1 MKKTLLMTLA
11 ALGTMTATAYAGT
24 VTVNGSTTVLPAMQQ
39 VTESFMAAHPDVTV
53 TISGSGSGNGIK
65 ALRDK
70 MLRDKMTDIAMSSR
84 DLKSK
89 EVKDFESHGMK
100 TTRYTVAHDAIIPV
114 VHNNNAVKGLTMA
127 QLRDVFAGKIKNW
140 KEVGGADRPIVVVGR
155 DSSSGTFESWQEL
168 VMGKTRVSPRAQLQ
182 SSSGGVVQ
190 AVASNENAIGY
201 IGIGYMDKQTKALEV
216 DGKVASMQ
224 SAKDRTWP
232 IARDLYLFT
241 VTESADAKKLLDY
254 ALSAEGQ
261 KFVEK
266 SGFVPVN

>member
-1 MKKTLLMTLA
+1 MQKTLLMTLA

-70 MLRDKMTDIAMSSR
+70 MADIAMSSR
-84 DLKSK
+84 DLKGK
-89 EVKDFESHGMK
+89 ETKDFESHGMK
-100 TTRYTVAHDAIIPV
+100 PVRYTVAHDAIIPV
-114 VHNNNAVKGLTMA
+114 VHNGNPVRGLTLA
-127 QLRDVFAGKIKNW
+127 QLRDVYAGKIKNW

-155 DSSSGTFESWQEL
+155 DSSSGTFECWQEL
-168 VMGKTRVSPRAQLQ
+168 VMGKTRVSPRALLQ

-216 DGKVASMQ
+216 EGKIATME
-224 SAKDRTWP
+224 SAKDRSWP
-232 IARDLYLFT
+232 ISRDLYLFT
-241 VTESADAKKLLDY
+241 VTETPDAKALIDY
-254 ALSAEGQ
+254 TLSAEGQ

>member
-39 VTESFMAAHPDVTV
+39 VTESFMAANPDVTV

-70 MLRDKMTDIAMSSR
+70 MTDIAMSSR

-89 EVKDFESHGMK
+89 EVQDFESHGMK
-100 TTRYTVAHDAIIPV
+100 TNRYTVAHDAIIPV

-201 IGIGYMDKQTKALEV
+201 IGIGYMDKQTKPLEI
-216 DGKVASMQ
+216 DGKVASMA
-224 SAKDRTWP
+224 SAKDRSWP

-254 ALSAEGQ
+254 ALRPKVRSSL
-261 KFVEK
+261 K
-266 SGFVPVN
+266 SPVSCL

>member
-65 ALRDK
+65 A
-70 MLRDKMTDIAMSSR
+70 LRDKMTDIAMSSR

-140 KEVGGADRPIVVVGR
+140 KEIGGKDGKIVVISR
-155 DSSSGTFESWQEL
+155 DTSSGTFECWNEL
-168 VMGKTRVSPRAQLQ
+168 IMHKTRVMPAALMQASNGA
-182 SSSGGVVQ
+182 VVQ
-190 AVASNENAIGY
+190 AVAKNPNAIGY
-201 IGIGYMDKQTKALEV
+201 IGLGYMDKTVHGMTV
-216 DGKVASMQ
+216 DGVHATPENAVS
-224 SAKDRTWP
+224 RTWP
-232 IARDLYLFT
+232 ISRELLLYTNGQPQGNVKMFM
-241 VTESADAKKLLDY
+241 DYMLDPTK
-254 ALSAEGQ
+254 GQ
-261 KFVEK
+261 KDVVAA
-266 SGFVPVN
+266 GYVPMPVKK

>member
-1 MKKTLLMTLA
+1 MQKSLFMTFA
-11 ALGTMTATAYAGT
+11 ALGMMTATVHAAGT
-24 VTVNGSTTVLPAMQQ
+24 VTVNGSTTVLPAMQL
-39 VTESFMAAHPDVTV
+39 VTENFMAAHPDVTV

-70 MLRDKMTDIAMSSR
+70 MTDIAMSSR

-89 EVKDFESHGMK
+89 EAKDFESHGMK
-100 TTRYTVAHDAIIPV
+100 TVRYTVAHDAIIPV
-114 VHNNNAVKGLTMA
+114 VHNDNAVKGLTLE
-127 QLRDVFAGKIKNW
+127 QLRDVFAGKIRNW
-140 KEVGGADRPIVVVGR
+140 KEVGGADRPIVVIGR

-168 VMGKTRVSPRAQLQ
+168 VMGKSRVSPRALLQ

-190 AVASNENAIGY
+190 AVASNPNAIGY

-216 DGKVASMQ
+216 NGTAASME
-224 SAKDRTWP
+224 SAKDRSWP
-232 IARDLYLFT
+232 ISRDLYLFT
-241 VTESADAKKLLDY
+241 VTETPEAKMLLDY

-266 SGFVPVN
+266 SGFVPVK

>member
-39 VTESFMAAHPDVTV
+39 VTESFMAANPDVTV

-70 MLRDKMTDIAMSSR
+70 MTDIAMSSR

-89 EVKDFESHGMK
+89 EVQDFESHGMK
-100 TTRYTVAHDAIIPV
+100 TNRYTVAHDAIIPV

-127 QLRDVFAGKIKNW
+127 QLCDVFAGKIKNW

-201 IGIGYMDKQTKALEV
+201 IGIGYMDKQTKPLEI
-216 DGKVASMQ
+216 DGKVASMA
-224 SAKDRTWP
+224 SAKDRSWP

>member
-1 MKKTLLMTLA
+1 
-11 ALGTMTATAYAGT
+11 
-24 VTVNGSTTVLPAMQQ
+24 
-39 VTESFMAAHPDVTV
+39 
-53 TISGSGSGNGIK
+53 
-65 ALRDK
+65 
-70 MLRDKMTDIAMSSR
+70 
-84 DLKSK
+84 
-89 EVKDFESHGMK
+89 
-100 TTRYTVAHDAIIPV
+100 
-114 VHNNNAVKGLTMA
+114 MA

-201 IGIGYMDKQTKALEV
+201 IGIGYMDKQTKPLEI
-216 DGKVASMQ
+216 DGKVASMA
-224 SAKDRTWP
+224 SAKDRSWP

>member
-1 MKKTLLMTLA
+1 MQKSLFMTFA
-11 ALGTMTATAYAGT
+11 ALGMMTATVHAAGT
-24 VTVNGSTTVLPAMQQ
+24 VTVNGSTTVLPAMQL
-39 VTESFMAAHPDVTV
+39 VTENFMAAHPDVTV

-70 MLRDKMTDIAMSSR
+70 MTDIAMSSR

-89 EVKDFESHGMK
+89 EAKDFESHGMK
-100 TTRYTVAHDAIIPV
+100 TVRYTVAHDAIIPV
-114 VHNNNAVKGLTMA
+114 VHNDNAVKGLTLE
-127 QLRDVFAGKIKNW
+127 QLRDVFAGKIRNW
-140 KEVGGADRPIVVVGR
+140 KEVGGADRPIVVIGR

-168 VMGKTRVSPRAQLQ
+168 VMGKSRVSPRALLQ

-190 AVASNENAIGY
+190 AVASNPNAIGY

-216 DGKVASMQ
+216 NGEAASME
-224 SAKDRTWP
+224 SAKDRSWP
-232 IARDLYLFT
+232 ISRDLYLFT
-241 VTESADAKKLLDY
+241 VTETPEAKMLLDY

-266 SGFVPVN
+266 SGFVPVK